1 MISRSTQWQLFPSHI
16 ELSEAGFSAAWIRQQ
31 LNKTCLENLITFT
44 TPLIDGVCVVTEY
57 RIRFVLL
64 MAFVMFVRLTSAIA
78 GETAVS
84 AHETDEKGVAWYDVR
99 GIGVEGQG
107 WKDTAS
113 PFDRLPARAKELVRP
128 PVWSLSQHSAG
139 LCVRFVTDA
148 TEIHARWTLR
158 STNLAM
164 NHMPAT
170 GVSGLDLYVNT
181 KTVDDPSGEFRWL
194 AVGRPSAK
202 ENSARLVSGIP
213 NGTREY
219 ILYLP
224 LYNGVESVEIGV
236 PKDSSIWKSKPRR
249 SGLKPIIFYG
259 TSITQGGCA
268 SRPGMVHTGILGRW
282 LDAPVINLG
291 FSGNGRM
298 EAEVATLMSELDVSV
313 FVIDCLP
320 NMSSAGV
327 ASRTE
332 PLVSILRETHPK
344 TPIVLVEDRSYTD
357 SFLLASKRERNLASR
372 AALKAVF
379 DRLVKDGDTNLYY
392 IPGEDL
398 IGDDGEGTVDS
409 SHPTDLGFLRQSEE
423 FSKVLRPILESQKSQ

>member
-1 MISRSTQWQLFPSHI
+1 M
-16 ELSEAGFSAAWIRQQ
+16 
-31 LNKTCLENLITFT
+31 
-44 TPLIDGVCVVTEY
+44 TEY
-57 RIRFVLL
+57 RIRIVLL
-64 MAFVMFVRLTSAIA
+64 MTFVVFARLSLAVA
-78 GETAVS
+78 DDSAVS
-84 AHETDEKGVAWYDVR
+84 ARETDENGVAWYDVR
-99 GIGVEGQG
+99 NIGVEGQG

-113 PFDRLPARAKELVRP
+113 PFDRLPGRAKELVRP

-158 STNLAM
+158 SANLAM

-170 GVSGLDLYVNT
+170 GVSGVDLYAKT
-181 KTVDDPSGEFRWL
+181 TTVDDPSGQFRWL
-194 AVGRPSAK
+194 AVGRPTAK

-213 NGTREY
+213 QGTREY
-219 ILYLP
+219 ILYFP

-236 PKDSSIWKSKPRR
+236 SKNSSVWKPKPRQ
-249 SGLKPIIFYG
+249 SGLKPIVFYG

-298 EAEVATLMSELDVSV
+298 EAEVAALMAELDASV

-320 NMSSAGV
+320 NISAGDV
-327 ASRTE
+327 TSRTE
-332 PLVSILRETHPK
+332 PLVTILRKAHPN

-357 SFLLASKRERNLASR
+357 SFLLDSKRQRNLTSR
-372 AALKAVF
+372 VALKTVF
-379 DRLVKDGDTNLYY
+379 DRLIKTGDTNLYY

-409 SHPTDLGFLRQSEE
+409 SHPTDLGFLRQSEA
-423 FSKVLRPILESQKSQ
+423 FSKVLRPILEHQKSP